1 MEKLATILKN
11 QSRLCL
17 CSGIRDGDDQKDTED
32 DSCLMSCN
40 TASDA
45 HHIQLKFNHSP
56 GNVTPIDLYDDYQ
69 NYVAVK
75 NLTSHRL
82 PILCT
87 VTSYETAFSTEINA
101 FTRRAKANVLC
112 ALPAIDKASTG
123 NESSTSYMSRH
134 MYKIAREIASLI
146 GSYLWLKPG
155 TTVYEESDRI
165 SDLDIV
171 TFNLN
176 SRNPTPNTGGI
187 IQMAATL
194 SFSTSKPVHYYT
206 EISIA
211 VPVRSIPMQF
221 LNISQDEKNHNEA
234 QITGFWID
242 LFKEAIAVMPINTT
256 YKLVPFYG
264 SDDQLFKALAR
275 RTFDAAIG
283 LTVMTRKGSEL
294 IEFSYPYFE
303 VGPVLVMKEKPE
315 LNQVFSFMMPFT
327 NEMWCTLAAMT
338 VFNAFVI
345 WLVESR
351 TGHESV
357 GAIFWFP
364 LATLFYGGHRES
376 PRRNLTYFVLAP
388 WLVLILV
395 VSSTYTQSF
404 TSMIT
409 TSSDTESSSCL
420 DIEDLKKTNAIVGC
434 DMEDSIMLQNLVEYI
449 GFQRKN
455 IKHIPQSSID
465 DYAKALS
472 TGKIKAAFFWAP
484 YSGLFL
490 AKYCKGFRSWGPNRN
505 LRGSSLIFPRGSPFA
520 PVLSEA
526 MLRLCGSGKFK
537 RMKDDLLSFPE
548 CSSSTIDVTMKR
560 GIGPGPFSGLF
571 ILSGTA
577 SAVALLITVIRR
589 MRRRWERLVQGM
601 LMGRGLWALKALFL
615 YISSLDLID
624 GRAKVNVLCALPAK
638 DKTTMGNDSSTSY
651 MSRQMYEIASLIDN
665 YLWLKPGTSVYE
677 ESDRISSDLD
687 TVTFNLNS
695 RNPTSKTTG
704 IIQMAATLSF
714 STSKPLHYYTELS
727 IAVS

>member
-1 MEKLATILKN
+1 MSAKIFAFVLLLILSSK
-11 QSRLCL
+11 

-56 GNVTPIDLYDDYQ
+56 GNVTPIDLYDHYQ
-69 NYVAVK
+69 NYVAIK

-87 VTSYETAFSTEINA
+87 VTSYETAFSAEINA

-112 ALPAIDKASTG
+112 ALPAIDKATMG

-134 MYKIAREIASLI
+134 MYEIAREIASLI
-146 GSYLWLKPG
+146 GDYLWLKPG

-234 QITGFWID
+234 QITGFWTD
-242 LFKEAIAVMPINTT
+242 LFKEAVAVMPINTT

-264 SDDQLFKALAR
+264 SDDQLFKALVR

-294 IEFSYPYFE
+294 LEFSYPYFE
-303 VGPVLVMKEKPE
+303 VGPMLVMKEKPE
-315 LNQVFSFMMPFT
+315 PNQVFSFMMPFT

-338 VFNAFVI
+338 MFNAFVI

-376 PRRNLTYFVLAP
+376 PRSNLTYFVLAP

-404 TSMIT
+404 TSMI

-434 DMEDSIMLQNLVEYI
+434 DMEDSIMLQHLVEYI

-455 IKHIPQSSID
+455 IKHIAQSSID

-490 AKYCKGFRSWGPNRN
+490 AKYCKGFRSWGPNHN
-505 LRGSSLIFPRGSPFA
+505 LRGSSVIFPRDSPFA
-520 PVLSEA
+520 PYMSEA
-526 MLRLCGSGKFK
+526 MVRLCGSGKFK
-537 RMKDDLLSFPE
+537 RMKDDLQSFPE

-577 SAVALLITVIRR
+577 SAVAILITVIRP

-601 LMGRGLWALKALFL
+601 LMGRGLWVWLTTLF
-615 YISSLDLID
+615 SRDQ
-624 GRAKVNVLCALPAK
+624 R
-638 DKTTMGNDSSTSY
+638 GN
-651 MSRQMYEIASLIDN
+651 QLQVQLA
-665 YLWLKPGTSVYE
+665 
-677 ESDRISSDLD
+677 RIS
-687 TVTFNLNS
+687 F
-695 RNPTSKTTG
+695 TSQT
-704 IIQMAATLSF
+704 QL
-714 STSKPLHYYTELS
+714 TSS
-727 IAVS
+727 

>member
-1 MEKLATILKN
+1 
-11 QSRLCL
+11 
-17 CSGIRDGDDQKDTED
+17 
-32 DSCLMSCN
+32 
-40 TASDA
+40 
-45 HHIQLKFNHSP
+45 
-56 GNVTPIDLYDDYQ
+56 
-69 NYVAVK
+69 
-75 NLTSHRL
+75 
-82 PILCT
+82 
-87 VTSYETAFSTEINA
+87 
-101 FTRRAKANVLC
+101 
-112 ALPAIDKASTG
+112 
-123 NESSTSYMSRH
+123 
-134 MYKIAREIASLI
+134 
-146 GSYLWLKPG
+146 
-155 TTVYEESDRI
+155 
-165 SDLDIV
+165 
-171 TFNLN
+171 
-176 SRNPTPNTGGI
+176 
-187 IQMAATL
+187 
-194 SFSTSKPVHYYT
+194 
-206 EISIA
+206 
-211 VPVRSIPMQF
+211 
-221 LNISQDEKNHNEA
+221 
-234 QITGFWID
+234 
-242 LFKEAIAVMPINTT
+242 MPINTT

-275 RTFDAAIG
+275 RAFDAAIG
-283 LTVMTRKGSEL
+283 LTVLTRKGSEL
-294 IEFSYPYFE
+294 LEFSYPYFE
-303 VGPVLVMKEKPE
+303 VGPMLVMKEKPKP
-315 LNQVFSFMMPFT
+315 NQVFSFMMPFT

-357 GAIFWFP
+357 GAIFWFL

-376 PRRNLTYFVLAP
+376 PRSNLTYFVLAP

-420 DIEDLKKTNAIVGC
+420 DMEDLKKTNAIVGC
-434 DMEDSIMLQNLVEYI
+434 DMEDSIMLQHLVESI

-455 IKHIPQSSID
+455 IKHIAQSSID

-505 LRGSSLIFPRGSPFA
+505 LRGSSVIFPRDSPFA
-520 PVLSEA
+520 PYMSEA
-526 MLRLCGSGKFK
+526 MVRLCGSGKFK

-577 SAVALLITVIRR
+577 SAVAILITFIRP
-589 MRRRWERLVQGM
+589 MKRRWERLVQGM

-615 YISSLDLID
+615 YISSSDLID
-624 GRAKVNVLCALPAK
+624 GYGTPASWIVTSYEIAFVGEINTFTGRAKANVLCALPAK
-638 DKTTMGNDSSTSY
+638 DKTTMGNESSTSY
-651 MSRQMYEIASLIDN
+651 MSRQMYEIASLIGN
-665 YLWLKPGTSVYE
+665 YLWLKRGTSVHE

-687 TVTFNLNS
+687 IVTFDLNS
-695 RNPTSKTTG
+695 RNPNSKTGG
-704 IIQMAATLSF
+704 IIQMAATLLF

-727 IAVS
+727 IAVPVRSIPSQFLNISHDDKSHNEAQITGFWIDLFKEAIAVMPINTTYKLVPFYGSDDQLFETPARRALYFLQIIKHHLTD